1 MALLH
6 QAEITPSKLELIEAW
21 LPDQSWFQ
29 EPSAEGL
36 ARVAAYRFDDPDG
49 EVGIEALL
57 VRIGAGPVYQVPL
70 TYRGAPLGGA
80 DAWLVGTTEHS
91 VLGKRWVYAACGD
104 PVYAAVLADA
114 LFGTAGQADEYLEVD
129 GQPVLRKPLMTVTT
143 TRAGGRTDAPGDAT
157 ATAGTVRGV
166 VRGVVSGDPTVI
178 ETDLGT
184 LAVVHV
190 LGATPQPDADAV
202 LTGQRD
208 GIDGPLLLAY
218 ASRA

>member
-6 QAEITPSKLELIEAW
+6 QAEISPSKLELIAAW
-21 LPDQSWFQ
+21 LPGQSWFQ

-57 VRIGAGPVYQVPL
+57 VRIGDGPVYQVPL
-70 TYRGAPLGGA
+70 TYRGTPLDGA
-80 DAWLVGTTEHS
+80 EAWLVGTTEHS

-104 PVYAAVLADA
+104 PVYAAVLAGA
-114 LFGTAGQADEYLEVD
+114 LFGMTRQAEEFLEVD
-129 GQPVLRKPLMTVTT
+129 GRPVLRKPLMTVTT
-143 TRAGGRTDAPGDAT
+143 TRTGDQPDAT
-157 ATAGTVRGV
+157 GSPTTAVGT
-166 VRGVVSGDPTVI
+166 VVSGDPTVI
-178 ETDLGT
+178 ETDLGS

-190 LGATPQPDADAV
+190 VGATPGPDADAV
-202 LTGQRD
+202 LTGHLD
-208 GIDGPLLLAY
+208 GADGALRLAY